1 MKKPFMPDDEQ
12 VRLEEALK
20 SAEAASES
28 AQAEVRSQGGI
39 TQKVEYDRLS
49 RIVDETS
56 SQVQRSRDELDEY
69 LRKQG
74 GD

>member
-39 TQKVEYDRLS
+39 TKKLS
-49 RIVDETS
+49 MTA
-56 SQVQRSRDELDEY
+56 
-69 LRKQG
+69 
-74 GD
+74 